1 MHALWIAAVVIIVA
15 LYGCADVPTNAV
27 QYNGR
32 GGDHAGAVSTGGA
45 VHGRGAASGGMGHGS
60 IGGRGGRGAAS
71 GGMGRGNK

>member
-1 MHALWIAAVVIIVA
+1 MQALWIAIVVILVA
-15 LYGCADVPTNAV
+15 LYGCAGAPTST

-45 VHGRGAASGGMGHGS
+45 VHGRGATSGGMGHGS

-71 GGMGRGNK
+71 GGMGRR